1 MPTYAA
7 PTASR
12 DKTDEYISDLSSLD
26 PHVRQAACQG
36 LGRDGQRPRVDSNS
50 YVRLAAVTSLGQVC
64 KKGDETALEALI
76 ARLGDS
82 DASVRRVA
90 CTALAQVAHKASQS
104 ARVALLPRCE
114 DRDGGVRRSAVK
126 ALEKVAE
133 KDDPQVLQALF
144 ARSSDEAFVRFSSV
158 EALSNVSAEGN
169 PEVIAHILE
178 LVSDRDARVRC
189 CCVEALGR
197 LATRG
202 DSRVL
207 TALLG
212 CLDDEGDAVRRAA
225 ATSLGQVTF
234 APLQEL
240 ELQERQIAEL
250 EFREQ
255 HEVSSRDR
263 TIADLKEKHDK
274 ETAELRARVY
284 ALEDRLKKDVDTRD
298 AQIAQLKH
306 QLEEKEWVAGVGSVI
321 PHAGEISKFLAKLP
335 ELAGTENYGKQ
346 ITAPIWALRSQP
358 FVLFECPSKI
368 LVDPKCLGSSQ
379 KRKAQWLFGNMA
391 MLAMLGIFA
400 LAVLPVG
407 GTTLSFADVLGDF
420 VVLQQEP
427 AKAAIFGAVNE
438 SSVSSVSVSL
448 KSADGKVVNAEAS
461 VVGGHWKAL
470 LPPQKAG
477 GDWSITATG
486 GKDSIVLKHVTF
498 GDVWYCSGQSNM
510 ALQLHYT
517 MSRNVS
523 LDAIKH
529 GKYNNIRIHGMSSNM
544 NPSQPWQKVSDAV
557 KTPGTCE
564 EGSCNFFKFSST
576 CWYFAESLVDR
587 LNDDRPIGLI
597 HTAWG
602 GSMIEAWLD
611 NKTIASCQN
620 ATLTAGN
627 QKYHDER
634 VLPYVNMSLKGWIW
648 YQGENDMHG
657 THGNSALNYGYGC
670 LMQRLVSSWRNMWS
684 LEAVTKPQP

>member
-1 MPTYAA
+1 M
-7 PTASR
+7 
-12 DKTDEYISDLSSLD
+12 
-26 PHVRQAACQG
+26 
-36 LGRDGQRPRVDSNS
+36 
-50 YVRLAAVTSLGQVC
+50 
-64 KKGDETALEALI
+64 
-76 ARLGDS
+76 
-82 DASVRRVA
+82 
-90 CTALAQVAHKASQS
+90 
-104 ARVALLPRCE
+104 
-114 DRDGGVRRSAVK
+114 
-126 ALEKVAE
+126 
-133 KDDPQVLQALF
+133 
-144 ARSSDEAFVRFSSV
+144 AFS
-158 EALSNVSAEGN
+158 
-169 PEVIAHILE
+169 
-178 LVSDRDARVRC
+178 
-189 CCVEALGR
+189 
-197 LATRG
+197 
-202 DSRVL
+202 
-207 TALLG
+207 
-212 CLDDEGDAVRRAA
+212 
-225 ATSLGQVTF
+225 
-234 APLQEL
+234 
-240 ELQERQIAEL
+240 
-250 EFREQ
+250 
-255 HEVSSRDR
+255 
-263 TIADLKEKHDK
+263 
-274 ETAELRARVY
+274 
-284 ALEDRLKKDVDTRD
+284 
-298 AQIAQLKH
+298 
-306 QLEEKEWVAGVGSVI
+306 
-321 PHAGEISKFLAKLP
+321 
-335 ELAGTENYGKQ
+335 
-346 ITAPIWALRSQP
+346 
-358 FVLFECPSKI
+358 
-368 LVDPKCLGSSQ
+368 
-379 KRKAQWLFGNMA
+379 NMA

-427 AKAAIFGAVNE
+427 AKAAIFGAVND

-448 KSADGKVVNAEAS
+448 KSADGKVVNAEAP

-477 GDWSITATG
+477 GDWSIIATG

-529 GKYNNIRIHGMSSNM
+529 GKYNHIRIHGMSSNM
-544 NPSQPWQKVSDAV
+544 NPSQPWQKVSEAV

-684 LEAVTKPQP
+684 LEPETTDPLAPLGFVTLAASGGEGGRSMGAMRWAQTANYGVAPNPAMPRTFLAQAFDLDDPFSNITCYRKGCCGPAPKEGCKSCLGPDGYCESLQGTNYYMGPIHPRDKKPVGDRLASAAINIAYGKKGTFTGPTLSGCHMVNGKIIVHFNRSLLASDELIVKDYRSLGSSRMEVLTNKSLFCLQTSGREDTECIDDGTGHASGSGPFEDSKTWVSVDVQQESPTSLTVDLSKTQGVAFGLRYAWKGDCCDERPPSGAACTIASCPLMAKSSNLPANPFLAKIVNGKCQCVAPQQCEESLSEMILSV

>member
-1 MPTYAA
+1 
-7 PTASR
+7 
-12 DKTDEYISDLSSLD
+12 
-26 PHVRQAACQG
+26 
-36 LGRDGQRPRVDSNS
+36 
-50 YVRLAAVTSLGQVC
+50 LAAVTSLGQVC

-104 ARVALLPRCE
+104 ARLALLPRCE

-126 ALEKVAE
+126 ALEKVAD

-144 ARSSDEAFVRFSSV
+144 ARCSDPEAFVRFSSV

-169 PEVIAHILE
+169 PEVIARILE
-178 LVSDRDARVRC
+178 LVSDRDSRVRC

-197 LATRG
+197 LAIRG

-306 QLEEKEWVAGVGSVI
+306 QLEEQEWVAGVGSVI

-335 ELAGTENYGKQ
+335 ELAGAENYGKQ
-346 ITAPIWALRSQP
+346 ITAPIWALRSMRVVQSKSLDVASSENSVEAKEKRSMLSL
-358 FVLFECPSKI
+358 FDLFERVSSGSATPLDLTEASPLDVFVHRLEDGTWGLFCSSHQRLLAFIMRQACNRNELMRVRCVIRSKED
-368 LVDPKCLGSSQ
+368 LGYWSWHWNCFYDGTDGRTMSPKAQTSPQSSPRRLGLGFSSSSPRLAGGSPVSSPRGLGTGVASASRGATRPRSPGEIQSTAALAAATSALGSQASV
-379 KRKAQWLFGNMA
+379 RSPKA
-391 MLAMLGIFA
+391 
-400 LAVLPVG
+400 
-407 GTTLSFADVLGDF
+407 
-420 VVLQQEP
+420 
-427 AKAAIFGAVNE
+427 FGAK
-438 SSVSSVSVSL
+438 SPISPSMRRS
-448 KSADGKVVNAEAS
+448 KSATAS
-461 VVGGHWKAL
+461 
-470 LPPQKAG
+470 PRP
-477 GDWSITATG
+477 
-486 GKDSIVLKHVTF
+486 
-498 GDVWYCSGQSNM
+498 
-510 ALQLHYT
+510 
-517 MSRNVS
+517 
-523 LDAIKH
+523 
-529 GKYNNIRIHGMSSNM
+529 
-544 NPSQPWQKVSDAV
+544 NPSRPPV
-557 KTPGTCE
+557 P
-564 EGSCNFFKFSST
+564 
-576 CWYFAESLVDR
+576 LV
-587 LNDDRPIGLI
+587 
-597 HTAWG
+597 
-602 GSMIEAWLD
+602 
-611 NKTIASCQN
+611 
-620 ATLTAGN
+620 N
-627 QKYHDER
+627 Q
-634 VLPYVNMSLKGWIW
+634 
-648 YQGENDMHG
+648 
-657 THGNSALNYGYGC
+657 
-670 LMQRLVSSWRNMWS
+670 
-684 LEAVTKPQP
+684 